1 MNLARDKFNSKN
13 IRFYWGER
21 DMPIKNK
28 YNSDMKDLSEA
39 CKDYK
44 LHITVFFAIV
54 IAEYIGVISLELG
67 GVTIVLMPLL
77 YSLVLGVAFY
87 VAKPINWI
95 SKKQSSESTAIMM
108 LLIGPLLAKLAI
120 SSGQN
125 IGIIFHAGPAILLQE
140 VGNLGT
146 IFAALPVALLL
157 GFKREAIGM
166 TSSICREPQMAVV
179 IDRFGFASPETKG
192 FFTVFLIGTIL
203 GTPFISIL
211 ASILVYLVPLHPFA
225 YGMASGIGSASMNAA
240 AVASLS
246 SIFPQYATQMEA
258 FSGMANLIAMVTGM
272 YVYIFVAIPLT
283 EKLYNILEPVI
294 SRFLS
299 KDEKIVKEDRIES
312 DNEFIS

>member
-1 MNLARDKFNSKN
+1 
-13 IRFYWGER
+13 
-21 DMPIKNK
+21 MPIKNK
-28 YNSDMKDLSEA
+28 YNSDMKDLTEA

-87 VAKPINWI
+87 VAKPIKWI

-120 SSGQN
+120 ASGQN

-225 YGMASGIGSASMNAA
+225 YGMACGIGSASMNAA

-299 KDEKIVKEDRIES
+299 KDKKIVKEDRIES